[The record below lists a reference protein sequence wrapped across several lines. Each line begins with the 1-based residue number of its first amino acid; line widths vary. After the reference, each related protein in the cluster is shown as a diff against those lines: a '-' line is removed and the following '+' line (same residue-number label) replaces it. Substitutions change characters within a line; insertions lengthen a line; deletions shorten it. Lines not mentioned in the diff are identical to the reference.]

1 MTFASTVSVR
11 PLLCGLLAVVA
22 SGPVARGEAASEG
35 GGPARIG
42 DPRPALELE
51 TLEAD
56 LITTAR
62 VAGKPLVVDFFATWC
77 GPCHSALA
85 DLVAAHESAGGAF
98 AFVLVDLGESAD
110 TVRRWRAK
118 AHLPDGWLVALD
130 AQGVAAHRW
139 GAAKLPTSFI
149 VDATGTVRH
158 INRGWGPGYRDR
170 LTRWL
175 RDVNYVR
182 SSKNSTP

>member
-1 MTFASTVSVR
+1 MNIPSTVSVR
-11 PLLCGLLAVVA
+11 AALCGLLAVVA
-22 SGPVARGEAASEG
+22 GSVARGESASEG

-42 DPRPALELE
+42 DARPALELE
-51 TLEAD
+51 TPEGD
-56 LITTAR
+56 LITGARATAK
-62 VAGKPLVVDFFATWC
+62 VLIVDFFATWC

-85 DLVAAHESAGGAF
+85 DLVAARESAGGDVAV
-98 AFVLVDLGESAD
+98 VLVDLGESAD
-110 TVRRWRAK
+110 TVRQWRAK

-130 AQGVAAHRW
+130 PRGVAAHRW
-139 GAAKLPTSFI
+139 GAAKLPTTFI
-149 VDATGTVRH
+149 VDATGVVRH

-182 SSKNSTP
+182 SPKNSNP